1 MCDIISCSMDFF
13 LEHLNPYR
21 AQYDS
26 AVRYYSYAQNYG
38 YPVASKLSDLAQR
51 SLFTHPDLTSVAL
64 LLVILYISFVFL
76 VKAWR
81 LTIGMTCRYSGTL
94 LIHEGTIMLAV
105 KVIVLALLAACVF
118 GAYNGVVNGDTSLL
132 RGLVA
137 TFQVMLR
144 LIGDVIIGG
153 NTSKEPARKIS
164 K

>member
-1 MCDIISCSMDFF
+1 
-13 LEHLNPYR
+13 
-21 AQYDS
+21 
-26 AVRYYSYAQNYG
+26 
-38 YPVASKLSDLAQR
+38 
-51 SLFTHPDLTSVAL
+51 
-64 LLVILYISFVFL
+64 
-76 VKAWR
+76 
-81 LTIGMTCRYSGTL
+81 
-94 LIHEGTIMLAV
+94 MLAV

-118 GAYNGVVNGDTSLL
+118 GAYNGFVNGDTSLL